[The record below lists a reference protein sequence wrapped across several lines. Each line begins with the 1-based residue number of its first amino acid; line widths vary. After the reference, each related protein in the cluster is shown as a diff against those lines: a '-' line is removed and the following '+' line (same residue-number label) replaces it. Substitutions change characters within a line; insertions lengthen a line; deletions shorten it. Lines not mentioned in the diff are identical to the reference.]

1 MAQATQTKQTQATVL
16 KLAET
21 GILLALSIVLF
32 EFIPVFSLPY
42 GGSVTLCAQL
52 PIVILG
58 YRHGVKW
65 GFFAG
70 FALSLIQLMFGLGN
84 FAWVTGITA
93 YIILTFA
100 DYIIAFTAL
109 GLGGMF
115 KKVIKNQALSIT
127 AGAIVVSSIRF
138 LCHIVSGATIWG
150 SYMPEDMYANVWT
163 YSFFY
168 NATYMIPEIILT
180 AIGAFIIGSIFELR
194 GQNVTMLKR
203 K

>member
-1 MAQATQTKQTQATVL
+1 MAQATQTKQTQANIL

-32 EFIPVFSLPY
+32 EFIPVFELPY
-42 GGSVTLCAQL
+42 GGGVTLCAQL

-58 YRHGVKW
+58 YRHGIKW

-70 FALSLIQLMFGLGN
+70 FALSLIELMFGLGN
-84 FAWVTGITA
+84 FAWVTGIVA

-100 DYIIAFTAL
+100 DYIIAFTVL

-115 KKVIKNQALSIT
+115 KKVIKNQALSIA
-127 AGAIVVSSIRF
+127 AGAAVVSTIRF
-138 LCHIVSGATIWG
+138 CCHIVSGATIWG
-150 SYMPEDMYANVWT
+150 SYMPEDMYANVWS

-168 NATYMIPEIILT
+168 NASYMIPELILT
-180 AIGAFIIGSIFELR
+180 TVVAFIIGSIFELR
-194 GQNVTMLKR
+194 GKNVTMLKR